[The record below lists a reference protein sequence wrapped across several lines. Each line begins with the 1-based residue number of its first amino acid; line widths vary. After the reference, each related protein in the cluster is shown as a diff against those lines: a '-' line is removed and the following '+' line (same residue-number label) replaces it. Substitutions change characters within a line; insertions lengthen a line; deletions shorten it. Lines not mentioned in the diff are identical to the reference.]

1 MSKITSKD
9 SIKIA
14 VLVSGGGSNMM
25 QLIKHKIA
33 IDCVVADRS
42 CKATTLAEQYHITTF
57 QVTRENCSQQ
67 ICEILATRKINL
79 VVLAGFLSILDK
91 DLTDCYTVI
100 NIHPSLL
107 PKYGGRGMYGINVHK
122 AVLASGDTISGC
134 TVHYVDAGVDT
145 GDIIAQSE
153 VDISS
158 AKTADEIAKSV
169 LQKEWELLPRVVK
182 EFCTKTLRKS

>member
-1 MSKITSKD
+1 MSKITSKN
-9 SIKIA
+9 SVKIA

-33 IDCVVADRS
+33 IDCVIADRS
-42 CKATTLAEQYHITTF
+42 CKATALAEQHHITTF
-57 QVTRENCSQQ
+57 QVTREDCSQQ
-67 ICEILATRKINL
+67 ICEIVATRKINL

-107 PKYGGRGMYGINVHK
+107 PKYGGLGMYGLNVHK
-122 AVLASGDTISGC
+122 AVFESGDTISGC
-134 TVHYVDAGVDT
+134 TVHYVNEGIDT

-153 VDISS
+153 VDISNAS
-158 AKTADEIAKSV
+158 SVEEIAKLV
-169 LQKEWELLPRVVK
+169 LEKEWVLLPMVVK
-182 EFCTKTLRKS
+182 DLIKYSFT